1 MDVKISRDRAGREN
15 LGAYER
21 NAEIISLE
29 FESGNDYVGI
39 PDECSGLKILETFK
53 SLEEF
58 IQYVLS
64 NPQLFRKAIENRDE
78 MHLQIKVHENLN
90 YVRLGSHR
98 NKFTNLDVVVDV
110 TDVLSGEYKKLSEKL
125 GKIREIL

>member
-1 MDVKISRDRAGREN
+1 MDVKISRDTADREN

-21 NAEIISLE
+21 NADIISLE
-29 FESGNDYVGI
+29 FESGSDYVGI
-39 PDECSGLKILETFK
+39 PDECSGLKILEAFR

-58 IQYVLS
+58 IQYILS
-64 NPQLFRKAIENRDE
+64 NPRLFKEAIENMDE

-98 NKFTNLDVVVDV
+98 NKFSNLDIVVDV
-110 TDVLSGEYKKLSEKL
+110 TDVLLREYKKLSEKL

>member
-21 NAEIISLE
+21 NAGVISLE
-29 FESGNDYVGI
+29 FESGNDMVI
-39 PDECSGLKILETFK
+39 QDECLGLKILETFI

-58 IQYVLS
+58 IQYILN
-64 NPQLFRKAIENRDE
+64 NPQLFKEAIENKDE
-78 MHLQIKVHENLN
+78 MHLQIKVHDNLN

-98 NKFTNLDVVVDV
+98 NKFSNLDIVVDV

>member
-29 FESGNDYVGI
+29 FESGDDMGI
-39 PDECSGLKILETFK
+39 PDEPSGLKIIETFR

-58 IQYVLS
+58 IQYILN
-64 NPQLFRKAIENRDE
+64 NPQLFRELIENEEE

-90 YVRLGSHR
+90 YVLLGSHR
-98 NKFTNLDVVVDV
+98 NKFTNLDIIVDV

-125 GKIREIL
+125 GKIRDIL